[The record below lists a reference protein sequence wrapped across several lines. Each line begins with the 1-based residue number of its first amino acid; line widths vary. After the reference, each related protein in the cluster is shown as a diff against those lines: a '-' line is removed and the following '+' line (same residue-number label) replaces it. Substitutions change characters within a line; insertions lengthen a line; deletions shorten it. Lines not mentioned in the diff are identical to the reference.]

1 VTIAN
6 EIYQT
11 RRESLRKLMAEN
23 GLSALLITH
32 SANRYYL
39 SGFELHDPQCNE
51 TAGWLLIT
59 ENGDDR
65 LLTDPRYLEA
75 ARRVWDE
82 NNVFI
87 YTTPKWENIRNY
99 LKDAAPGAVG
109 FDSDSLT
116 VRAHQELAQALTLE
130 PAAGL
135 TESLRVI
142 KDEHEIARM
151 RESCALNHKVLK
163 QLETIIKPGM
173 TEKELAWEV
182 EKLFR
187 TQGASELAFDTIVAV
202 GENAALPH
210 AVPGDTLI
218 RDNDLVLVDLG
229 ARLNEYCSD
238 QTRTFWVGNKQPD
251 RFKRTVA
258 QVREAQSNAIAE
270 IKPGMQMVDI
280 YHVAKKCFEKYG
292 VADKFNHGL
301 GHGVG
306 LETHELPSLSLA
318 GQGELK
324 SGMVVTVEP
333 GLYYPEWG
341 GVRWEFMVLVTEDG
355 CEVL

>member
-1 VTIAN
+1 VTIPK
-6 EIYQT
+6 EIFQQ
-11 RRESLRKLMAEN
+11 RRENLRALLAEN
-23 GLSALLITH
+23 GLSAMLVTH
-32 SANRYYL
+32 AANRYYL
-39 SGFELHDPQCNE
+39 SEFELHDPQCNE

-75 ARRVWDE
+75 AKRVWDE
-82 NNVFI
+82 DKIFI
-87 YTTPKWENIRNY
+87 YTTPKWENIQGY
-99 LKDAAPGAVG
+99 LKDAATGTVG
-109 FDSDSLT
+109 FDADSIT
-116 VRAHQELAQALTLE
+116 VKAHEELAQALTLK
-130 PAAGL
+130 PCAGL
-135 TESLRVI
+135 VESLRVI
-142 KDEHEIARM
+142 KDEHEIKLM
-151 RESCALNHKVLK
+151 KESCALNHKVLK
-163 QLETIIKPGM
+163 QLETIITPGM

-187 TQGASELAFDTIVAV
+187 TQGASELAFDTIVGV
-202 GENAALPH
+202 GPNAALPH
-210 AVPGDTLI
+210 AVPGETKIL
-218 RDNDLVLVDLG
+218 DNELVLVDLG
-229 ARLNEYCSD
+229 ARLNDYNSD
-238 QTRTFWVGNKQPD
+238 QTRTFWVGEEQPD

-258 QVREAQSNAIAE
+258 QVREAQSKAIAE
-270 IKPGMQMVDI
+270 IRPGRQMVDI

-292 VADKFNHGL
+292 VADQFNHGL

-324 SGMVVTVEP
+324 PGMVVTVEP

-355 CEVL
+355 CEVM